1 MAALSGVHSLSLFCD
16 RPFTRLALIGVAL
29 AALTLAGC
37 GRKGPLD
44 PPPGASMASEP
55 GAPANTP
62 VTNDP
67 LVAPP
72 GQTSDGPANRPVA
85 GTGPNKRI
93 FLDNLLN

>member
-1 MAALSGVHSLSLFCD
+1 MASFCD
-16 RPFTRLALIGVAL
+16 RPFTRLALIGIAV

-55 GAPANTP
+55 TPAANAPATSDL
-62 VTNDP
+62 VT
-67 LVAPP
+67 VP
-72 GQTSDGPANRPVA
+72 GQTQTREAPRAVVPA
-85 GTGPNKRI
+85 GPNKRI

>member
-1 MAALSGVHSLSLFCD
+1 MSSFCD
-16 RPFTRLALIGVAL
+16 RPFTRLALIGVAV

-55 GAPANTP
+55 ATANPNAPATSDL
-62 VTNDP
+62 VT
-67 LVAPP
+67 AP
-72 GQTSDGPANRPVA
+72 GQTPDGLANRPVA
-85 GTGPNKRI
+85 PAGPNKRI